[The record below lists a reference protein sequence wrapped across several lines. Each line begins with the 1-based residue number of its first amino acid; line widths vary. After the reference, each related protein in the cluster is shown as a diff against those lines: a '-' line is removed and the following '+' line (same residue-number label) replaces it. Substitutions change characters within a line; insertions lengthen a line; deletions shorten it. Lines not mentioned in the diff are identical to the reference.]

1 MIKISPKV
9 WPIGITLGIIGVAGL
24 CVWTVKIAQ
33 SMPVEMDNSY
43 FASYRDV
50 DLNANEMLLKQNA
63 FEKNYSVSFDKEQLI
78 LGENSITIHV
88 TDKQNQPINDATLD
102 VVLTKPHTT
111 NADQALEVDHIE
123 NGNYFLKPFSI
134 SEESRWQIQ
143 TKITVGDLLAFYKT
157 EFLTPNAKKTDVRE

>member
-1 MIKISPKV
+1 MKISPKV
-9 WPIGITLGIIGVAGL
+9 WPIGITLGIIAVAGL

-63 FEKNYSVSFDKEQLI
+63 FEKNYNVSVDKEALV
-78 LGENSITIHV
+78 LGDNHITIHV
-88 TDKQNQPINDATLD
+88 TDKQDQPINNAILD

-111 NADQALEVDHIE
+111 NDDQALEIDHVE
-123 NGNYFLKPFSI
+123 NGNYILKPFTI

-157 EFLTPNAKKTDVRE
+157 ELLTPNAKKTDVRE